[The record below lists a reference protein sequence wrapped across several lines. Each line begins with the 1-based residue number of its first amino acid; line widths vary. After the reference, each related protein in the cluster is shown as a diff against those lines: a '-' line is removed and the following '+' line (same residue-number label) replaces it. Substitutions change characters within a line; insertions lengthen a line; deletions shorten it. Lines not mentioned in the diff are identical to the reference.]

1 MDYNQNQQFSN
12 YTVVGST
19 TGNPAVASK
28 TFMSSVFLWMF
39 AALLISSISA
49 YLFASVP
56 SLVETLRTVHSNGSM
71 SLTPFGMII
80 TFAPLIFVLS
90 MSFAFNRLSAPAMVG
105 FFLLYAA
112 TTGISLSFILL
123 VYQIGSVIT
132 TFASSA
138 AMFGVMAVMG
148 YTTNKDLTSFGR
160 ILMMGLI
167 GIVIAMLVNMFM
179 HRAQMDYIISII
191 GVAVFTGLTA
201 YDVQKLKNIGAG
213 LQYEGTGVADTRKL
227 AIMGA
232 LSLYLDFI
240 NLFLMMLR
248 LFGRRK

>member
-12 YTVVGST
+12 YTVVDSK
-19 TGNPAVASK
+19 TGNTGVASK
-28 TFMSSVFLWMF
+28 TFMSGVFLWMF
-39 AALLISSISA
+39 VALLISSVSA
-49 YLFASVP
+49 YLFATTP
-56 SLVETLRTVHSNGSM
+56 SLLSLLLEQGANGKVGIS
-71 SLTPFGMII
+71 TFGMII
-80 TFAPLIFVLS
+80 TFAPLIFVLT
-90 MSFAFNRLSAPAMVG
+90 MSFAFTRLSAPAMVA

-123 VYQIGSVIT
+123 VYTAGSVVT

-148 YTTNKDLTSFGR
+148 YTTKKDLTSFGR
-160 ILMMGLI
+160 IMMMGLI
-167 GIVIAMLVNMFM
+167 GIVIAMLVNMFL
-179 HRAQMDYIISII
+179 HSAQMDYIISII

-213 LQYEGTGVADTRKL
+213 LQYEGASVADTRKL
-227 AIMGA
+227 TIMGA

>member
-12 YTVVGST
+12 YTVVDSKV
-19 TGNPAVASK
+19 GNPTTASK
-28 TFMSSVFLWMF
+28 TFMAGVFLWMF
-39 AALLISSISA
+39 AALLISSVSA

-56 SLVETLRTVHSNGSM
+56 SLLDLLIQQDAAGRASM
-71 SLTPFGMII
+71 SIFGWVVM
-80 TFAPLIFVLS
+80 FAPLVFVLT
-90 MSFAFNRLSAPAMVG
+90 MSFAFTRLSAPAMVG

-123 VYQIGSVIT
+123 VYTAGSVVT
-132 TFASSA
+132 TFVSSA

-148 YTTNKDLTSFGR
+148 YTTKKDLTSFGR
-160 ILMMGLI
+160 IMMMGLI

-179 HRAQMDYIISII
+179 HSAQMDYIISII

-213 LQYEGTGVADTRKL
+213 LQYEGTSVSDTRKL
-227 AIMGA
+227 SIMGA

-248 LFGRRK
+248 LFGKRK